1 MNRRSPLL
9 RKRILLPLAAVVV
22 TILVA
27 PFVVPGGLIRDLV
40 VRQLTQ
46 TLGRPVAVES
56 VKTALLPSPRVE
68 LRGLSLEPGG
78 AGPLVS
84 LTVDR
89 IALSLAFGP
98 LLLRQ
103 IEVTTLAIE
112 GPRAVVQV
120 PDPAIAPAGRGA
132 AAPRAA
138 ASPMRVNIRSLTIT
152 DGAATVRRA
161 DGALL
166 LELGG
171 LGESLTASLAPGGDL
186 TLAGRT
192 TLDTLR
198 LHAPQGVLGEGLK
211 ITWQKD
217 LRWEAAPR
225 RLTIAGSTLSLGDLP
240 VTVTGTV
247 ASVGAVNATG
257 AVAPEADLK
266 FTGGPVQVS
275 SLIGFLPAFLAPQ
288 LAGTTSAGEI
298 ALGGMVKGPLKAPAG
313 PGEPLP
319 FAYDL
324 RFDLTGGRVS
334 APALPAPLSG
344 IELHVRAHDDIVE
357 IARFAAATPRS
368 RLAASGTMS
377 RLLTTPQVALRI
389 EADVDLAEAMALQ
402 PPQPGQ
408 PEMAGRFT
416 GTVNISGPVAPP
428 SALVLDGEGR
438 LQDVRMSGP
447 DLRPSIDRI
456 DGPIRLRGQQLIADG
471 VVFRQ
476 GTTDLTV
483 SGTVDNYLALVPEA
497 KVAPPAML
505 AVTIDGRR
513 LDADQYAVPRG
524 TAKDAAGASAG
535 LARLA
540 LVSGRADVTMDRLLT
555 RGHELQD
562 VAGVVRLDR
571 GLLRL
576 EGVRGKLYD
585 GRVDLAGDIDLRD
598 PKHGG
603 MDLNVKLA
611 GVQAAELSRRAVA
624 MSKFA
629 RLGGLVTGLIDGQAT
644 LKGALDDTFGL
655 DLMSFTTNG
664 QIEIRQARLAG
675 SPLQKTLA
683 GLLAAPQLEAVAV
696 SEWLQPFRLEN
707 GKLHVD
713 GLKLTA
719 AGVGIR
725 AGGWQA
731 LDGAVEIGVEMTVP
745 QNLAEGLRAKL
756 PAVVAAALFDGSGAP
771 LVVPVGLTGRW
782 DAPTVQLDTGAMAAA
797 AQDRATARVKQQ
809 VDQAKQQVT
818 DKVTAKVTEQVTEQ
832 MTKQVTGKV
841 AERANQAL
849 GGLLGQSADTAG
861 AGADTAQAPA
871 GVSNGIK
878 SILKGLRGGKGK

>member
-1 MNRRSPLL
+1 MNRRSPFL
-9 RKRILLPLAAVVV
+9 RKRILLPLAVVV
-22 TILVA
+22 VAVLVA
-27 PFVVPGGLIRDLV
+27 PFVVPGDLTRDLV
-40 VRQLTQ
+40 VRQFTQ
-46 TLGRPVAVES
+46 ALGRPVTVKS

-68 LRGLSLEPGG
+68 LRELSLEPGG

-98 LLLRQ
+98 LLRRQ

-112 GPRAVVQV
+112 GPRAVLQV
-120 PDPAIAPAGRGA
+120 PDPAAAQGGRGA

-138 ASPMRVNIRSLTIT
+138 APPMRVNIRSLILT
-152 DGAATVRRA
+152 DGAATIRRA

-171 LGESLTASLAPGGDL
+171 LGENLAASLAPGGDL
-186 TLAGRT
+186 TLVGLT

-247 ASVGAVNATG
+247 ASIGAVNSVG
-257 AVAPEADLK
+257 AIAPEADLK

-288 LAGTTSAGEI
+288 LAGLTSAGEI

-324 RFDLTGGRVS
+324 RFDLTGGRVT

-344 IELHVRAHDDIVE
+344 IEMHVRAHDDIVE

-416 GTVNISGPVAPP
+416 GTVNVSGPVAPP

-447 DLRPSIDRI
+447 DLRPAIDRI

-497 KVAPPAML
+497 EVSPPAVL
-505 AVTIDGRR
+505 AVTVDGRR
-513 LDADQYAVPRG
+513 LDADQYAAPRG
-524 TAKDAAGASAG
+524 TPKDAAGASAG

-562 VAGVVRLDR
+562 VAGVVRLNR

-576 EGVRGKLYD
+576 EGVRGTLYE

-598 PKHGG
+598 PQHGA

-644 LKGALDDTFGL
+644 LQGALDDTFGL

-675 SPLQKTLA
+675 SPLQKKLA

-696 SEWLQPFRLEN
+696 SEWLQPFRVEG

-719 AGVGIR
+719 GGVGIR

-731 LDGAVEIGVEMTVP
+731 LDGTVEIGVEMTVP

-756 PAVVAAALFDGSGAP
+756 PAVVAAALFDGSGSP

-809 VDQAKQQVT
+809 VDQVTQQMA
-818 DKVTAKVTEQVTEQ
+818 DKATAKVTEQVT
-832 MTKQVTGKV
+832 KQVTGKA

-849 GGLLGQSADTAG
+849 GSLLGQSADTAG
-861 AGADTAQAPA
+861 AGADTAQTPA

>member
-1 MNRRSPLL
+1 
-9 RKRILLPLAAVVV
+9 
-22 TILVA
+22 
-27 PFVVPGGLIRDLV
+27 
-40 VRQLTQ
+40 
-46 TLGRPVAVES
+46 
-56 VKTALLPSPRVE
+56 
-68 LRGLSLEPGG
+68 
-78 AGPLVS
+78 
-84 LTVDR
+84 
-89 IALSLAFGP
+89 
-98 LLLRQ
+98 
-103 IEVTTLAIE
+103 
-112 GPRAVVQV
+112 
-120 PDPAIAPAGRGA
+120 
-132 AAPRAA
+132 
-138 ASPMRVNIRSLTIT
+138 
-152 DGAATVRRA
+152 
-161 DGALL
+161 
-166 LELGG
+166 
-171 LGESLTASLAPGGDL
+171 
-186 TLAGRT
+186 
-192 TLDTLR
+192 
-198 LHAPQGVLGEGLK
+198 
-211 ITWQKD
+211 
-217 LRWEAAPR
+217 
-225 RLTIAGSTLSLGDLP
+225 
-240 VTVTGTV
+240 
-247 ASVGAVNATG
+247 
-257 AVAPEADLK
+257 
-266 FTGGPVQVS
+266 
-275 SLIGFLPAFLAPQ
+275 
-288 LAGTTSAGEI
+288 
-298 ALGGMVKGPLKAPAG
+298 
-313 PGEPLP
+313 
-319 FAYDL
+319 
-324 RFDLTGGRVS
+324 
-334 APALPAPLSG
+334 
-344 IELHVRAHDDIVE
+344 
-357 IARFAAATPRS
+357 
-368 RLAASGTMS
+368 
-377 RLLTTPQVALRI
+377 
-389 EADVDLAEAMALQ
+389 
-402 PPQPGQ
+402 
-408 PEMAGRFT
+408 
-416 GTVNISGPVAPP
+416 
-428 SALVLDGEGR
+428 
-438 LQDVRMSGP
+438 MSGP

-497 KVAPPAML
+497 KVSPPAML

-513 LDADQYAVPRG
+513 LDADQYAAPRG

-562 VAGVVRLDR
+562 VAGVVSLDR

-629 RLGGLVTGLIDGQAT
+629 RLGGLVTGLIDGQAA

-683 GLLAAPQLEAVAV
+683 GLLAAPQLESVAV
-696 SEWLQPFRLEN
+696 SEWLQPFRVEN

-719 AGVGIR
+719 AGVGVR

-731 LDGAVEIGVEMTVP
+731 LDGTVEIGVEMTVP

-797 AQDRATARVKQQ
+797 AQGRATARVKQQ

-818 DKVTAKVTEQVTEQ
+818 DKVAEQVT
-832 MTKQVTGKV
+832 KQLTGKV

-849 GGLLGQSADTAG
+849 GSLLGQSADTAGAG